1 MGFAKER
8 GKLEILATKV
18 KGLII
23 YDEKSL
29 AIITDIFEQYSHS
42 VRILKNK
49 NPESFMSLYENDL
62 EQVKVTKKALKESE
76 EADRQDSFIKYRN
89 ALAAALK
96 SAITATKEAA

>member
-8 GKLEILATKV
+8 GKLEKLATKV

-29 AIITDIFEQYSHS
+29 TVITDIFEQYSHS

-49 NPESFMSLYENDL
+49 HPEAFMSLYENDL
-62 EQVKVTKKALKESE
+62 EQVKAVKKALKESE
-76 EADRQDSFIKYRN
+76 EADRQDSFVKYRD
-89 ALAAALK
+89 ALAVALN

>member
-8 GKLEILATKV
+8 GKLEILVAKV
-18 KGLII
+18 SSLTI

-49 NPESFMSLYENDL
+49 NPDSFMSLYENDL
-62 EQVKVTKKALKESE
+62 EQVKVAKKALKESE
-76 EADRQDSFIKYRN
+76 EADRQDNFIKYKE
-89 ALAAALK
+89 ALTAALK
-96 SAITATKEAA
+96 SAITATKVAP